1 MACWSLHGTH
11 ADRPYPPGVGS
22 DCPAALPSLAW
33 LRVGIAGSGSSPW
46 PTAPTSRG
54 GRFRRF
60 HFFAGCPLPC
70 SAIGSRSTIA
80 GPVRPPA
87 TPCRPDDEI
96 TRSHASHAFQ
106 SAQPPLSIGNV
117 VAAEPPHPV
126 AVLAEHPTMDRVG
139 QSSEAV
145 ELQLEQPPIA
155 VERLNCDG
163 WGGSAAACR
172 PHQF

>member
-1 MACWSLHGTH
+1 MQTACWRSRGTH
-11 ADRPYPPGVGS
+11 AGRSYTLGVGS

-33 LRVGIAGSGSSPW
+33 LRGGTAGSGSSPW

-54 GRFRRF
+54 GRFRRSDSTF
-60 HFFAGCPLPC
+60 SPVARCRALP
-70 SAIGSRSTIA
+70 SVHAPQS
-80 GPVRPPA
+80 PVPCVHLRPHA
-87 TPCRPDDEI
+87 DRMK
-96 TRSHASHAFQ
+96 SHALMLSVR
-106 SAQPPLSIGNV
+106 SPPLSIGDV